1 MIADIAGG
9 HVSKYGF
16 RGPNFTTVSA
26 CASSTNAMIDAF
38 NIRLGHADVMVTGGS
53 EAAVTIAGMG
63 GLTPC
68 MPYLHEMTTKKTAS
82 RPMDKD
88 RDGFVL
94 GEGAGALVLEE
105 YEHAVARGAKIY
117 CEIGG
122 GMSADAHHYSTTPRR
137 IRG

>member
-1 MIADIAGG
+1 
-9 HVSKYGF
+9 
-16 RGPNFTTVSA
+16 
-26 CASSTNAMIDAF
+26 
-38 NIRLGHADVMVTGGS
+38 
-53 EAAVTIAGMG
+53 
-63 GLTPC
+63 
-68 MPYLHEMTTKKTAS
+68 MPYLHEMTPKKQLQ

-105 YEHAVARGAKIY
+105 YEHAVARGAKY

-122 GMSADAHHYSTTPRR
+122 GEECRCTSYTAPHQR